1 MQVTNR
7 RHDFSPRAFTTFGR
21 VDAVKGSTVSRKK
34 GERER
39 EREREG
45 EREGEKESR
54 SMMRFNHDF
63 IKVAFR
69 CRSGVEMRV
78 EKERREGRAH
88 VAERQ
93 L

>member
-34 GERER
+34 GER
-39 EREREG
+39 

>member
-39 EREREG
+39 ER